1 MSKRQN
7 DNDIQKKCSFE
18 SLEERRVFSA
28 QALAEVA
35 IETQDLPTAIQDEI
49 LAHVESTALLQD
61 IHQETGA
68 SYVDQQYGFDGAG
81 QTVAIID
88 SGIAFDHVALGGG
101 FGPDSRVVGGYDFAE
116 GDSNPFDDGSA
127 GFHGTHVAGI
137 VGSTDEVNTGVSP
150 GVDLV
155 GLRVFDDAGNG
166 NIEWVEQAL
175 QWVHDHKDDFE
186 NPITTV
192 NLSLGTS
199 WNSETPPDWG
209 ILENELQQLE
219 MDGIFISVSAG
230 NAFQQFGTE
239 GLSYPASSP
248 FVVPVASHG
257 ADGMI
262 SDFSQRA
269 GGVLVAPGENIR
281 STVPDHLFGGTRPDS
296 FLSASGTSQA
306 APYVAGASA
315 IARQALEFTGVENI
329 DQDTIYNI
337 FRDTAD
343 ALYDSVTGNTYHR
356 LNLGA
361 AIDAIVG
368 DLHSDD
374 FASATKIDSTNL
386 FNGGNLR
393 GTIGKVSDVDT
404 FKFTA
409 EKSGRVTLDIETTDD
424 LVAQLDFPGTAV
436 EVDGNR
442 ISFDVSA
449 GQEVEFSLTTSE
461 GIGHYQIAA
470 TIESTA
476 APAAEPTAEPTAE
489 PAAEPTAVQWGGIE
503 QEVLTDIS
511 VRGEASYEFS
521 AERDGLLTV
530 VVESQPGV
538 NLNLYDAQM
547 NEIRPTEVSN
557 GQLRF
562 DVSTSKGEQFF
573 LRAEGSGSFDAS
585 LTNLVSLENGEL
597 TVFGTEGS
605 DRISIDARGN
615 FDLTVN
621 LVDYQFDLD
630 AIQQVAIDGQSGLD
644 RVRVN
649 LGDTDDIVTLGPGT
663 VAISNNQFELDA
675 ENVERNIVLAGG
687 GENWLTLNDSIGD
700 DTFVSEGNLA
710 SLVMG
715 EMRNRGRG
723 FQFVDAISSGG
734 NDTST
739 LVGTEG
745 DDRFS
750 SKDGTTRLR
759 TSDGRIVS
767 NIGFENTLVEGVGGR
782 DIAHLFDSSGDD
794 QFVLDPTNAY
804 AETDFG
810 RVTVESFERINAVAD
825 AGGDDSLVLQDS
837 FGDDRYRQE
846 NNISTL
852 RGNGFVSRATGFDT
866 TTVVSV
872 GGEDVARVYG
882 STGDDVV
889 FANSEQTTLTT
900 EQELYV
906 VQGFERVNVIAVQG
920 GTDVAT
926 LHGSAG
932 DDRVNLN
939 SGRATLR
946 SSNGLNRAIGFDQY
960 TIDGNGGFDTATLVG
975 SNGDDRLQADE
986 TIVRL
991 ETEEVDFSI
1000 TDFENQSFDGR
1011 GGFDVVALDGF
1022 DEDDLLEG
1030 EGINLRSAIDGTSL
1044 SVTNFSFLNAATDLV
1059 SRYDMSTVDYLFML
1073 DGDWEEV

>member
-18 SLEERRVFSA
+18 TLEERRVFSA

-35 IETQDLPTAIQDEI
+35 IQTQDLPAAIQDEI
-49 LAHVESTALLQD
+49 LSHVEATTLQD
-61 IHQETGA
+61 SRQETGA
-68 SYVDQQYGFDGAG
+68 SYVAEQYGFDGAG

-257 ADGMI
+257 DDGMI

-329 DQDTIYNI
+329 DQDAIYNI

-343 ALYDSVTGNTYHR
+343 ALFDSVTGSTYHR

-374 FASATKIDSTNL
+374 FASATNIDSSDL
-386 FNGGNLR
+386 FNGANIQ

-409 EKSGRVTLDIETTDD
+409 EKSGRVTFNIEATDD
-424 LVAQLDFPGTAV
+424 LVAQLDFPGSEV
-436 EVDGNR
+436 EVDGNL

-449 GQEVEFSLTTSE
+449 GQEVEFSLTTGE

-470 TIESTA
+470 TIESA
-476 APAAEPTAEPTAE
+476 APAA
-489 PAAEPTAVQWGGIE
+489 PTAVQWGGIE
-503 QEVLTDIS
+503 QKVLTDIS
-511 VRGEASYEFS
+511 FEGEALYEFS
-521 AERDGLLTV
+521 AQRNGLLTV
-530 VVESQPGV
+530 VVQNQPGV
-538 NLNLYDAQM
+538 ELNLYDAQM
-547 NEIRPTEVSN
+547 NEIRPTEAAN

-562 DVSTSKGEQFF
+562 DVSVVEGEQFF
-573 LRAEGSGSFDAS
+573 LQAEGSGSFDAS
-585 LTNLVSLENGEL
+585 LTNLVSLENGAL

-605 DRISIDARGN
+605 DEINIDAGRN
-615 FDLTVN
+615 IDLTVN
-621 LVDYQFDLD
+621 SIDYQFSFD
-630 AIQQVAIDGQSGLD
+630 AVQQVAIDGQSGLD
-644 RVRVN
+644 QVSVN
-649 LGDTDDIVTLGPGT
+649 LGGTNDVVTLGPST
-663 VAISNNQFELDA
+663 VSISNHRFTLEA
-675 ENVERNIVLAGG
+675 KNVENNEVFAGAG
-687 GENWLTLNDSIGD
+687 FNELNLHDSSGD
-700 DTFVSEGNLA
+700 DTFVSDGDSV

-715 EMRNRGRG
+715 SMANRGHG
-723 FQFVDAISSGG
+723 FQVVNAISSGG

-745 DDRFS
+745 GDFFASWNGRNYF
-750 SKDGTTRLR
+750 R
-759 TSDGRIVS
+759 TSDGGVVWNS
-767 NIGFENTLVEGVGGR
+767 GFEDTIVDGLGGN
-782 DIAHLFDSSGDD
+782 DTAYLFDSSGDD
-794 QFVLDPTNAY
+794 QFVVGPTNAS
-804 AETDFG
+804 AKTDYG
-810 RVTVESFERINAVAD
+810 TVAARSFESVYAIASS
-825 AGGDDSLVLQDS
+825 GGDDSIVLQDS
-837 FGDDRYRQE
+837 TGDDQYLQR
-846 NNISTL
+846 NNISTIS
-852 RGNGFVSRATGFDT
+852 GNGFRHVAFGFDT

-872 GGEDVARVYG
+872 GGQDFAQVYG
-882 STGDDVV
+882 STGDDLV
-889 FANSEQTTLTT
+889 FANSDQTTLTAG
-900 EQELYV
+900 QETYV
-906 VQGFERVNVIAVQG
+906 VQGFEFVFVVAVEG
-920 GTDVAT
+920 GTDVAI
-926 LHGSAG
+926 LEGSEG
-932 DDRVNLN
+932 NDRVNVDPSGVSLSN
-939 SGRATLR
+939 ST
-946 SSNGLNRAIGFDQY
+946 NLNRVVGFDEY
-960 TIDGNGGFDTATLVG
+960 EIDGNGGFDTATLVG
-975 SNGDDRLQADE
+975 SNGDDRLRVNE
-986 TIVRL
+986 TTTRL
-991 ETEEVDFSI
+991 ETARADFSI
-1000 TDFENQSFDGR
+1000 TDFEDQSFDGR
-1011 GGFDVVALDGF
+1011 GGVDVVAIEGI
-1022 DEDDLLEG
+1022 DEDDSLEG
-1030 EGINLRSAIDGTSL
+1030 EGMNLRAVIDETSL
-1044 SVTNFSFLNAATDLV
+1044 SATNFSFLHSATDLAT
-1059 SRYDMSTVDYLFML
+1059 RYDLSTVDYLFML
-1073 DGDWEEV
+1073 DDDDWEEE

>member
-7 DNDIQKKCSFE
+7 DNEIQKKCSFE
-18 SLEERRVFSA
+18 TLEERRVFSA
-28 QALAEVA
+28 QGLAEIA
-35 IETQDLPTAIQDEI
+35 IETQDLPAAIQDEI
-49 LAHVESTALLQD
+49 LTHVESTAVLQD
-61 IHQETGA
+61 VHQETGA

-137 VGSTDEVNTGVSP
+137 VGSTDEVNSGVSP

-166 NIEWVEQAL
+166 NIQWVEQAL

-209 ILENELQQLE
+209 ILEEELQQLE
-219 MDGIFISVSAG
+219 LDGIFISVSAG

-257 ADGMI
+257 DDGMI

-329 DQDTIYNI
+329 DQDAIYNI

-374 FASATKIDSTNL
+374 FASATNIDSTNL
-386 FNGGNLR
+386 FNGGNLQ

-409 EKSGRVTLDIETTDD
+409 EKSGRVTLDIEATDD

-449 GQEVEFSLTTSE
+449 DQEVEFSLTTSE
-461 GIGHYQIAA
+461 GIGHYQITA
-470 TIESTA
+470 TIESAA
-476 APAAEPTAEPTAE
+476 APIADPIADPAAGPTAI
-489 PAAEPTAVQWGGIE
+489 QWGGVE

-573 LRAEGSGSFDAS
+573 LQAEGSGSFDAS

-597 TVFGTEGS
+597 TVFGTAGS
-605 DRISIDARGN
+605 DQISIDARSN
-615 FDLTVN
+615 FDLTIN
-621 LVDYQFDLD
+621 SVDYQFDLD
-630 AIQQVAIDGQSGLD
+630 AIRQVAIDGQSGSD
-644 RVRVN
+644 QVRVN
-649 LGDTDDIVTLGPGT
+649 LGDSDDIVTLGPGT
-663 VAISNNQFELDA
+663 VAISNNHFELDA
-675 ENVERNIVLAGG
+675 ENIENNIVIAGG
-687 GENWLTLNDSIGD
+687 GLNRLTLNDSSGD
-700 DTFVSEGNLA
+700 DTFVSDGDSV
-710 SLVMG
+710 SLIMG
-715 EMRNRGRG
+715 AMESRGRG

-734 NDTST
+734 NDTAT

-750 SKDGTTRLR
+750 SRKGTTNLR
-759 TSDGRIVS
+759 TSDGRAVS
-767 NIGFENTLVEGVGGR
+767 NSGFENTLVDGLGGR
-782 DIAHLFDSSGDD
+782 DIAHLSDSSGDD
-794 QFVLDPTNAY
+794 RFVLDPTNAH

-810 RVTVESFERINAVAD
+810 RVTVGSFERVNAVAN

-837 FGDDRYRQE
+837 AGDDRYRQR

-852 RGNGFVSRATGFDT
+852 RGDGFRNRAAGFDT

-872 GGEDVARVYG
+872 GGEDVARVFG
-882 STGDDVV
+882 STGDD
-889 FANSEQTTLTT
+889 
-900 EQELYV
+900 
-906 VQGFERVNVIAVQG
+906 R
-920 GTDVAT
+920 
-926 LHGSAG
+926 LH
-932 DDRVNLN
+932 V
-939 SGRATLR
+939 
-946 SSNGLNRAIGFDQY
+946 
-960 TIDGNGGFDTATLVG
+960 
-975 SNGDDRLQADE
+975 DE
-986 TIVRL
+986 TTTRL
-991 ETEEVDFSI
+991 ETAQADYSI
-1000 TDFENQSFDGR
+1000 TDFERQRFDGR
-1011 GGFDVVALDGF
+1011 GGFDVVELEGF

-1030 EGINLRSAIDGTSL
+1030 GGRNLRSVIDGTTL
-1044 SVTNFSFLNAATDLV
+1044 SATNFSFLNAATDLV
-1059 SRYDMSTVDYLFML
+1059 SRYDISTVDYLFML
-1073 DGDWEEV
+1073 DGDWEEG